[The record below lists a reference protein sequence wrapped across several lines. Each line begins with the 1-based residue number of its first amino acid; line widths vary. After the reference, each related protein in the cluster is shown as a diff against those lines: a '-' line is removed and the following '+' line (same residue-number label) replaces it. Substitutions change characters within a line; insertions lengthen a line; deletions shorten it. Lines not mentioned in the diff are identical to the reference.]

1 MSRTKRMLAAV
12 STSALLAGAAAG
24 PAAAATT
31 TQDGLVNVNVG
42 NVNVARDVDVGVAA
56 NLVANVCGVN
66 VGPVQALASQVDA
79 TGTATAVCTSGGQSS
94 ACCRLANTAWGGAP
108 QALRPPAGVARAVR
122 PGPRT
127 PRATRAPRRAR
138 SRG

>member
-12 STSALLAGAAAG
+12 STSALPAGAAAG

-56 NLVANVCGVN
+56 NVVANVCGVN

-79 TGTATAVCTSGGQSS
+79 TGTATAVCTSGGQVV
-94 ACCRLANTAWGGAP
+94 RLLQN
-108 QALRPPAGVARAVR
+108 
-122 PGPRT
+122 
-127 PRATRAPRRAR
+127 
-138 SRG
+138 